1 MNRKNLYVIFREEDP
16 KQLPLDSATLEEL
29 AHFMGVAKK
38 TIHNRFNEAEDR
50 IIYHGS
56 FGIEKVNMIEGEKNT

>member
-1 MNRKNLYVIFREEDP
+1 MNRKYLYVIFREEDS

-29 AHFMGVAKK
+29 SYFMATSKK
-38 TIHNRFNEAEDR
+38 NIHKRFRKSTNG

-56 FGIEKVNMIEGEKNT
+56 FGIEKVNMIKGRV